1 MSEASGTATH
11 AIDQT
16 AGSHANH
23 QAKCPAQLTYRLRRV
38 PPHLSDSIH
47 MKLKTAM
54 TLALLLAPCLASAGK
69 LDSSCTYKG
78 IRLQGKVKIVASSPD
93 LKVQAVR
100 SYPDLKVKRVD
111 SYPTSCGKWQIVDTH
126 PDFKVQLV
134 DHYPDLKVEFVDS
147 FPGVR

>member
-38 PPHLSDSIH
+38 PLHLSDSIH

-78 IRLQGKVKIVASSPD
+78 IRLQGKVKIVASSAD